1 MKNIL
6 ITGGL
11 GYLGGRIAQHLL
23 PTNEYQL
30 TLCSRS
36 ITQNSIPNELNGAK
50 TATLD
55 ILNNSQCMNAT
66 IGIDCIIHL
75 AALNEIDSATNPEL
89 AALVNTQG
97 TKNLLDA
104 AVANNVERFIYFS
117 TAHVYGAPL
126 QGEINENTPTKP
138 VNPYAITHKNSEDYI
153 LDAHKQAKIQG
164 LSLRLSNAIGTPL
177 TKNVNRWSLIV
188 NDLCKQAVETGKLTL
203 KTPGTQLRD
212 FICLSDV
219 ARAVEHIVSI
229 DASKVSDGIFN
240 LGGENT
246 KSIFEIAQ
254 IIATRS
260 EVVLKNKSEIIRPD
274 PVSNTITTLNYVVKK
289 LLATDFKLTG
299 NINAEIDSTLISCKK
314 WFN

>member
-6 ITGGL
+6 ITGGA

-23 PTNEYQL
+23 STNKFQI
-30 TLCSRS
+30 TICSRTT
-36 ITQNSIPNELNGAK
+36 TQTSIPKELKEVKAIS
-50 TATLD
+50 TE
-55 ILNNSQCMNAT
+55 ILNNSHCLKAT
-66 IGIDCIIHL
+66 TGIDCIVHL

-89 AALVNTQG
+89 ATLVNTQG

-104 AVANNVERFIYFS
+104 AVLNHVERFIYFS

-126 QGEINENTPTKP
+126 QGYITENTPTKP
-138 VNPYAITHKNSEDYI
+138 VHPYAITHKNSEDYI

-164 LSLRLSNAIGTPL
+164 ISLRLSNAIGTPL
-177 TKNVNRWSLIV
+177 TKNVNRWTLIV
-188 NDLCKQAVETGKLTL
+188 NDLCKQAVETGKLTI

-229 DASKVSDGIFN
+229 NASKVSDGIFN

-246 KSIFEIAQ
+246 KSIFEVAQ
-254 IIATRS
+254 LIATRS
-260 EVVLKNKSEIIRPD
+260 EVILKNKSEILRPD
-274 PVSNTITTLNYVVKK
+274 PVSNTITTLNYIVKK

-299 NINAEIDSTLISCKK
+299 NINTEIDSTLISCKK